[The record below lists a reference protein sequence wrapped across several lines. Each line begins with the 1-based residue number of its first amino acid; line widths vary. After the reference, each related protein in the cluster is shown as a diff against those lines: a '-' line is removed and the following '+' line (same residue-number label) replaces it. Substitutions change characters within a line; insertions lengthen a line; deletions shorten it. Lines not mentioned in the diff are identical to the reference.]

1 MKRKFILLTTSIVVL
16 SLFMPVALAQ
26 ESSPAGGGWLDLNG
40 VDNFAVCRD
49 NDSLDKNLWLK
60 AFTIEAWIYPRR
72 KPKRYEWWVIAG
84 KPNTYEFAF
93 IGFDDRLQIQSV
105 TDFGI
110 VFKGFWNIDSSS
122 TLVAQKGQRGFPA
135 DFKFNRWHHVAVVF
149 FKGAGLLKIYVDK
162 VGVST
167 GWVGANFGMHDTPYS
182 LYVGGIENRDG
193 SYFDGC
199 IDELRISARPIVP
212 DVKRNPRLDVDRKT
226 SALWHFDEPEGAS
239 LFRDASRNGN
249 TLFGRGGRF
258 PVASAAKLATTW
270 AGVKSS
276 H

>member
-1 MKRKFILLTTSIVVL
+1 MAILALFATLTLARK
-16 SLFMPVALAQ
+16 P
-26 ESSPAGGGWLDLNG
+26 SPAGGGCLDFNG

-49 NDSLDKNLWLK
+49 NDSLDKNLWLN

-72 KPKRYEWWVIAG
+72 KPEKYEWWIIAG

-105 TDFGI
+105 TDFGL
-110 VFKGFWNIDSSS
+110 VFKGYWNIDSAS

-162 VGVST
+162 VSVST

-182 LYVGGIENRDG
+182 LYVGGIEHREG

-199 IDELRISARPIVP
+199 IDELLISVKPIVP
-212 DVKRNPRLDVDRKT
+212 DVERNARLNIDRKT
-226 SALWHFDEPEGAS
+226 SALWHFDENEGAV

-249 TLFGRGGRF
+249 TLVGKGNGF
-258 PVASAAKLATTW
+258 PVASAGKLTTTW
-270 AGVKSS
+270 VRLKNY
-276 H
+276 